1 MKLDNYNAY
10 MNMLV
15 NGQPTKPFNMHTLA
29 PEKGNPDLVQ
39 SLKELSYLKF
49 GRPREE
55 IENEIM
61 AKYERQ

>member
-1 MKLDNYNAY
+1 MKLDNFNAY

-15 NGQPTKPFNMHTLA
+15 NGQPTKPFNMYTLA

-55 IENEIM
+55 IEGEIM